1 MMSEDVTGSTGGTQ
15 HFFPFLRYAEVLLN
29 YAEALNEAG
38 QTTDAYEPM
47 RQIRERAGLLPAN
60 LPTGLNQEQ
69 MRKYIRDERRI
80 ELAYEDHRFW
90 DIRRWK
96 VGASTYAT
104 VLTGMKIIKNANG
117 TYSYEKINIPK
128 PISVFIE
135 PKMNLLPI
143 PAIQVNISDKLFQN
157 PGW

>member
-1 MMSEDVTGSTGGTQ
+1 
-15 HFFPFLRYAEVLLN
+15 
-29 YAEALNEAG
+29 
-38 QTTDAYEPM
+38 M
-47 RQIRERAGLLPAN
+47 RN
-60 LPTGLNQEQ
+60 
-69 MRKYIRDERRI
+69 YIRDERRI

-117 TYSYEKINIPK
+117 TYSYEKINLPK

-143 PAIQVNISDKLFQN
+143 PAIQVNISDKLIQN